1 VRKWTWLSIH
11 HHHYYV
17 AVVVEEEGTHPAT
30 TISIAA
36 AAAIMVLI
44 EGNCYP
50 FPWPCHLLP
59 RFPFFFIHS
68 FTQFLTSFIILLF

>member
-30 TISIAA
+30 TISIA

-68 FTQFLTSFIILLF
+68 FTQFLTSFII

>member
-17 AVVVEEEGTHPAT
+17 AVVEEEGTHPAT
-30 TISIAA
+30 AISI